1 MSTSW
6 TYPRNMSKKPA
17 FLDISILDSYHTPG
31 LCAPS
36 FRKRSVCQGFQP
48 CWSIPAPAST
58 IVLRKWRDEL
68 DSGKEPPR
76 RCCEGQNSRDAVGR
90 CRFMHVSIGI
100 DGGALV
106 VVVMAL
112 FP

>member
-48 CWSIPAPAST
+48 FWSIPAPTST

-68 DSGKEPPR
+68 DSGKETIG
-76 RCCEGQNSRDAVGR
+76 RCCEGQNIAR
-90 CRFMHVSIGI
+90 CCRPVPIHAREHRH
-100 DGGALV
+100 GGALV
-106 VVVMAL
+106 VIVLAL
-112 FP
+112 LP